1 MFANHPT
8 KAQLRLEHEKHIKD
22 FLTHKGKIQ
31 QVSPGASGLIDGQY
45 KNRHI
50 RLDGTHKSRTPVTKA
65 ILAIEA
71 RRVDQK
77 VKAKARPTTPK
88 RKFKIILDDFGEP
101 IRTIW
106 CDA

>member
-1 MFANHPT
+1 MFTNHPT

-22 FLTHKGKIQ
+22 FLAHGGKIQ
-31 QVSPGASGLIDGQY
+31 QVSPGASGLIDGKY

-50 RLDGTHKSRTPVTKA
+50 RLGGPHKTRTPVPEA

-71 RRVDQK
+71 RRAGLK
-77 VKAKARPTTPK
+77 VKAKAMPAMPK
-88 RKFKIILDDFGEP
+88 RKRKIILDDFGEP

-106 CDA
+106 SDQ